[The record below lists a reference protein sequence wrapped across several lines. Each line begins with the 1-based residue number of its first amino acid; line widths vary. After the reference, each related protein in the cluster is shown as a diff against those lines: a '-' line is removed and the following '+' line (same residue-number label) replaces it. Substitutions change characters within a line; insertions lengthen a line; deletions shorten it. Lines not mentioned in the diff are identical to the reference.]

1 MSQSRTRTE
10 YACLKS
16 ALAWRPDPTAGTVA
30 GSFTLDRKIEQAR
43 KEMGEDRWAQLQA
56 EWSAK

>member
-10 YACLKS
+10 AACLK
-16 ALAWRPDPTAGTVA
+16 AAWQAFDPAAGTVA
-30 GSFTLDRKIEQAR
+30 GSFTLDRKIDQAR
-43 KEMGEDRWAQLQA
+43 KEMGEARWAQLQA